1 MRNRDVGFL
10 IIGIS
15 AVIGFI
21 IYSFNQALTEIVS
34 TSCTHGTSC
43 PMWGTIEF
51 QTNVSIALMALIAVI
66 GAYLVFAGWK
76 GDGKVLRQEKVV
88 RVEKL
93 EEKEIDAEGLMKSVA
108 DMGPDAKAVLD
119 RIIKS
124 DGTIFQSELA
134 EKTGLG
140 KVKVTRVLDKLEG
153 KGIVERKRRGMT
165 NVVILKR

>member
-10 IIGIS
+10 IMGIS

-21 IYSFNQALTEIVS
+21 IYSFNQALTEIVA

-51 QTNVSIALMALIAVI
+51 QTNVSLALMALIGII
-66 GAYLVFAGWK
+66 GAYLVFFGK
-76 GDGKVLRQEKVV
+76 GHEESIRIRKVETLPG
-88 RVEKL
+88 
-93 EEKEIDAEGLMKSVA
+93 KEIDASGLMKSVA
-108 DMGPDAKAVLD
+108 DMGPDAKSVLEHV
-119 RIIKS
+119 IKS

>member
-1 MRNRDVGFL
+1 MRNRAVGL
-10 IIGIS
+10 MVVGIS

-21 IYSFNQALTEIVS
+21 IYSFNRALTDIVA

-51 QTNVSIALMALIAVI
+51 QTNVSLSLMAIIAVI
-66 GAYLVFAGWK
+66 GAYLIFFGGGHEESIRIK
-76 GDGKVLRQEKVV
+76 KVETLP
-88 RVEKL
+88 
-93 EEKEIDAEGLMKSVA
+93 EKEIDATGLMKSVA
-108 DMGPDAKAVLD
+108 DMGPDAKSVLEH
-119 RIIKS
+119 IIKS

-134 EKTGLG
+134 EKSGLG
-140 KVKVTRVLDKLEG
+140 KVKVTRVLDRLEG